1 MLTFSETENPITL
14 NQITEIE
21 QRINLVFP
29 EAYKLHLLQQNGGRC
44 KPNVFSFEQDGKITN
59 SDINWFLAIYGG
71 KYHNLWDDIDTYKL
85 DEKRLPT
92 HILSI
97 ASDSC
102 GNLVCISCGADDY
115 GCVYF
120 WDHELEVDYTESD
133 DTDYSNLYLIAPN
146 FNEFLDGLV
155 DIESID

>member
-1 MLTFSETENPITL
+1 MLTFFETKQPITL

-21 QRINLVFP
+21 QRINLLFP
-29 EAYKLHLLQQNGGRC
+29 EPYKKHLLKYNGGYC
-44 KPNVFSFEQDGKITN
+44 EPYAFSFEQDGKITH
-59 SDINWFLAIYGG
+59 SGIDWFFAIYDG
-71 KYHNLWDDIDTYKL
+71 KNHNLWEDINAYKIE
-85 DEKRLPT
+85 EKRLPT
-92 HILSI
+92 HMLPI
-97 ASDSC
+97 AHDPL

-133 DTDYSNLYLIAPN
+133 DTDYSNLYLVACN

-155 DIESID
+155 DIDSI